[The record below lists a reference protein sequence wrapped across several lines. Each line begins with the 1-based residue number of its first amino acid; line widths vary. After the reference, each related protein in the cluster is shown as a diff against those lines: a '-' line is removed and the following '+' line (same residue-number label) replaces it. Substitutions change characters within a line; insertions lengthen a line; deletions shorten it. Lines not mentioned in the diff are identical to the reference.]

1 MPGAPL
7 TATVSI
13 SLIQTFLQATQTF
26 KPPASDILSPPPQGA
41 GQGGPGHAWWCWNKH
56 WNYIQLT
63 LYVWYCK
70 SLSRIY
76 CVSCSNIRF
85 LDIETMSDNFNCPST
100 FEMRETL
107 LFVTASHG
115 EKRGMH
121 EVTSSI
127 HTHIQIISSL
137 TQSKLWM
144 KPAVD
149 VFESVVMLVVM
160 AHAVLTP
167 YMTNWDVM
175 KPMRPSASMSP
186 GLTANF
192 VLLWSL
198 RHAQ

>member
-1 MPGAPL
+1 MCECVGWPTQASLPALKETKGALLALHGAPM

-115 EKRGMH
+115 EKRGIEMFQVYITHTHKMH

-127 HTHIQIISSL
+127 HTHTNHIIL
-137 TQSKLWM
+137 DTK
-144 KPAVD
+144 
-149 VFESVVMLVVM
+149 
-160 AHAVLTP
+160 
-167 YMTNWDVM
+167 
-175 KPMRPSASMSP
+175 
-186 GLTANF
+186 
-192 VLLWSL
+192 
-198 RHAQ
+198 

>member
-1 MPGAPL
+1 ML
-7 TATVSI
+7 
-13 SLIQTFLQATQTF
+13 
-26 KPPASDILSPPPQGA
+26 
-41 GQGGPGHAWWCWNKH
+41 NKH

-115 EKRGMH
+115 EKRGI
-121 EVTSSI
+121 EYFKFISPT
-127 HTHIQIISSL
+127 HTRCTKLQVQYTHTQIISSL
-137 TQSKLWM
+137 TPSKSWM
-144 KPAVD
+144 KPVVD